1 VIILFLYG
9 LFLLFKPSHFG
20 RIYAAYGRI
29 FIISSI
35 IRGMKVDKKEPDSFE
50 LIGSLIAVVVQ

>member
-1 VIILFLYG
+1 MV

-20 RIYAAYGRI
+20 RTYAAYGRI

-35 IRGMKVDKKEPDSFE
+35 IRELKVDKKKPDSFE